1 MNININSINVIGILI
16 ASSLLIPSNYGL
28 DLVGINYE
36 DLPIIFVFLY
46 LVLKNF
52 KNFKF
57 TYIDKIFFIFFFLF
71 ILYTNIFTKNFLI
84 FNTSNLRI
92 YFYFIFSFLLAKEI
106 INNNKNIIHI
116 FEPLWIVMVVNF
128 IIVLFQIQLPGAVDG
143 WILNNTGSN
152 TIFLSGRL
160 GGIQGGGPNVIGIIC
175 SIYCLQ
181 VIYKLFFN
189 ENSNPENKN
198 LFWVFMFFIT
208 FINLILTYSR
218 GSYIVFILG
227 ITVLIYE
234 SKKISKKIKFSLF
247 FISGLLF
254 LIFIYLFPSVFLKQS
269 NRTFLSD
276 LAIKNIE
283 VVDGTGGGFYVKEVY
298 RDYLITLPDQS
309 VEESFNFTY
318 TLEEKN
324 KIISQEI
331 TQSSLPVYG
340 FLKINFDYKDNL
352 FPRTVIT
359 FYFSNDGKNWNQ
371 IGGKHTPGY
380 IINLLKNDSYFE
392 VGGWADGQSPGGSY
406 LDGFV
411 KSIYISTEENSTKV
425 LLNEVNRD
433 NDYFI
438 FLPAS
443 DSFYDNRNDG
453 KIKFNELGLK
463 LLRPRSYWIAIPN
476 KYDLSQKDFNIII
489 EVNLDEIPKGNE
501 TLFSQSS
508 ILSKNGNINNQSWK
522 WSIIDGRMYFFWV
535 EDVSSGYINYL
546 GGQSLRSAKL
556 ISENYEFK
564 TTESEFSL
572 SQYDEI
578 TTAHNGF
585 LTFAVEFGLLP
596 TLLILISLVILFTKN
611 SYRLTK
617 VENLIFLMIITQ
629 NLTNDLI
636 YSPDVAIYFWIFPFS
651 YLIYSF
657 EDYESKSP

>member
-1 MNININSINVIGILI
+1 MKININSINVIGILI

-28 DLVGINYE
+28 DLVGINFE
-36 DLPIIFVFLY
+36 DLPIIFVFLLLILSNY
-46 LVLKNF
+46 KNF
-52 KNFKF
+52 KNTF
-57 TYIDKIFFIFFFLF
+57 TDKIFLIFVILF
-71 ILYTNIFTKNFLI
+71 ILYSNIFTKNFLI

-92 YFYFIFSFLLAKEI
+92 YFYFVFSYLLAKEI
-106 INNNKNIIHI
+106 IKNNKNIIQI
-116 FEPLWIVMVVNF
+116 IEPLWIVMVVNF
-128 IIVLFQIQLPGAVDG
+128 IFVLFQLQLPGSVDG

-175 SIYCLQ
+175 SIYCLN
-181 VIYKLFFN
+181 VVYKLFFN
-189 ENSNPENKN
+189 ENSKSGNINIF
-198 LFWVFMFFIT
+198 LVLMFFIT

-218 GSYIVFILG
+218 GSYIAFILG
-227 ITVLIYE
+227 LTVLIYNSTKV
-234 SKKISKKIKFSLF
+234 SKNIKLTLS
-247 FISGLLF
+247 IVSGCLL
-254 LIFIYLFPSVFLKQS
+254 LVFIYLFPSVFLKQS
-269 NRTFLSD
+269 NRTFLSG

-283 VVDGTGGGFYVKEVY
+283 VIYGTGGGFYIKEVY
-298 RDYLITLPDQS
+298 NDYLITLPNHL
-309 VEESFNFTY
+309 VEKSFNFTY
-318 TLEEKN
+318 TDEEKN
-324 KIISQEI
+324 KIKPQEI

-340 FLKINFDYKDNL
+340 FLKMNFDYKDNL

-380 IINLLKNDSYFE
+380 MINLLKNDSYFE

-411 KSIYISTEENSTKV
+411 KSIDISTEENSTKV
-425 LLNEVNRD
+425 VLNEGNRD

-453 KIKFNELGLK
+453 KIKFNEFGLE
-463 LLRPRSYWIAIPN
+463 LFRPRSYWIAIPN
-476 KYDLSQKDFNIII
+476 TFDLSDKDFSVTI
-489 EVNLDEIPKGNE
+489 ELNLDEIPKGNE

-508 ILSKNGNINNQSWK
+508 ILSKNEKINNQSWK

-596 TLLILISLVILFTKN
+596 TVLILISLVILFIKN
-611 SYRLTK
+611 SYKLNK

-629 NLTNDLI
+629 NFSNDLI
-636 YSPDVAIYFWIFPFS
+636 YSPDVAIYFWIFPFI
-651 YLIYSF
+651 YLIYNF
-657 EDYESKSP
+657 ENYESKSP

>member
-1 MNININSINVIGILI
+1 MKININSINVIGILL

-28 DLVGINYE
+28 DLVGINFE

-57 TYIDKIFFIFFFLF
+57 TNIDKIFFIFFFLF

-106 INNNKNIIHI
+106 VNNNKNIIHI

-198 LFWVFMFFIT
+198 LFWVLMFFIT

-218 GSYIVFILG
+218 GSYIAFILG

-234 SKKISKKIKFSLF
+234 SKKVSKKIKFSLF

-269 NRTFLSD
+269 NRTFLSG

-283 VVDGTGGGFYVKEVY
+283 VVDGTGGGFYIKEVY

-318 TLEEKN
+318 NLEEKN
-324 KIISQEI
+324 KIKSQEI
-331 TQSSLPVYG
+331 TQSSSPVYG
-340 FLKINFDYKDNL
+340 FLKMNFDYKDNL
-352 FPRTVIT
+352 FPRTVVT

-433 NDYFI
+433 NEYFI

-476 KYDLSQKDFNIII
+476 NYDLSEKDFDIII
-489 EVNLDEIPKGNE
+489 EINLDEIPKGNE

-522 WSIIDGRMYFFWV
+522 WSIIDGRMYFFWI
-535 EDVSSGYINYL
+535 EDVIFGYSNFV
-546 GGQSLRSAKL
+546 GGQSLRSGKL
-556 ISENYEFK
+556 VSNDGKFDSIITN
-564 TTESEFSL
+564 FSL

-578 TTAHNGF
+578 TTSHNGF
-585 LTFAVEFGLLP
+585 LTMAVEYGLFLII
-596 TLLILISLVILFTKN
+596 LILISIFYLIVKNYNKSNESEVTIL
-611 SYRLTK
+611 
-617 VENLIFLMIITQ
+617 LMFVTQ
-629 NLTNDLI
+629 NLTNDLV
-636 YSPDVAIYFWIFPFS
+636 YSPDVAIYFWIIPFYFLS
-651 YLIYSF
+651 SILK
-657 EDYESKSP
+657 D

>member
-1 MNININSINVIGILI
+1 MKFNINSINVIGILL
-16 ASSLLIPSNYGL
+16 ASTLLIPSNYGL
-28 DLVGINYE
+28 NLVGLNFE
-36 DLPIIFVFLY
+36 DLPVIFVFIY
-46 LVLKNF
+46 LIFKYF

-92 YFYFIFSFLLAKEI
+92 YFYFMFSFLIAKELI
-106 INNNKNIIHI
+106 KNNKNIIQI

-128 IIVLFQIQLPGAVDG
+128 IIILFQIQLPGAVDG

-152 TIFLSGRL
+152 RIFFSGRL

-175 SIYCLQ
+175 SIYFLH
-181 VIYKLFFN
+181 VINKLFFS
-189 ENSNPENKN
+189 ENSNSKNKIF
-198 LFWVFMFFIT
+198 FWVLMFFIT

-218 GSYIVFILG
+218 GSYIAFILG
-227 ITVLIYE
+227 ITVLIYG
-234 SKKISKKIKFSLF
+234 SKKVSKKIKLSLF
-247 FISGLLF
+247 IISGFLL

-269 NRTFLSD
+269 NRTFLSG

-283 VVDGTGGGFYVKEVY
+283 VIDGTGGGFYIKEVY
-298 RDYLITLPDQS
+298 RDYLITLTDQS
-309 VEESFNFTY
+309 VEESFNFKY
-318 TLEEKN
+318 TQEEKN
-324 KIISQEI
+324 IIKSQEI
-331 TQSSLPVYG
+331 THSSLPVYG
-340 FLKINFDYKDNL
+340 FLKMNFDYKDNL
-352 FPRTVIT
+352 FPRTVVT
-359 FYFSNDGKNWNQ
+359 FYFSNDGINWNQ

-392 VGGWADGQSPGGSY
+392 VGGWADGQSPGDSY

-411 KSIYISTEENSTKV
+411 KSIYIGVEENSTKV
-425 LLNEVNRD
+425 ILNEVNRD

-443 DSFYDNRNDG
+443 DYFYDNRNDG

-476 KYDLSQKDFNIII
+476 NYDLSEKDFNIII
-489 EVNLDEIPKGNE
+489 ELNLDEIPKGNE

-546 GGQSLRSAKL
+546 GGQSLRSSKL

-596 TLLILISLVILFTKN
+596 TLLILISLVILFIKN
-611 SYRLTK
+611 SYRLAK

-636 YSPDVAIYFWIFPFS
+636 YSPDVAIYFWIFPFL

-657 EDYESKSP
+657 ENYESKSP

>member
-1 MNININSINVIGILI
+1 MKFNINSINVIGILL

-28 DLVGINYE
+28 NLVGLNFE
-36 DLPIIFVFLY
+36 DLPVLFVFIY
-46 LVLKNF
+46 LILKNF

-57 TYIDKIFFIFFFLF
+57 TYTDKIFVIFFFLF

-84 FNTSNLRI
+84 FNTTNMRI
-92 YFYFIFSFLLAKEI
+92 YFYFIFCFLLARELRK
-106 INNNKNIIHI
+106 NKKNIIHI

-128 IIVLFQIQLPGAVDG
+128 LIILFQIQLPGAVDG

-175 SIYCLQ
+175 SIYLLH
-181 VIYKLFFN
+181 VINKLFFT
-189 ENSNPENKN
+189 ENSNPNNKII
-198 LFWVFMFFIT
+198 FWMLMFFIT

-218 GSYIVFILG
+218 GSYIAFILG
-227 ITVLIYE
+227 IIVLIYG
-234 SKKISKKIKFSLF
+234 SKKVSKKIKLSLF
-247 FISGLLF
+247 IISGFLL

-269 NRTFLSD
+269 NRTFLSG

-283 VVDGTGGGFYVKEVY
+283 VIDGTGGGFYIKEVY

-309 VEESFNFTY
+309 VEESFNFIY
-318 TLEEKN
+318 TQEEKN
-324 KIISQEI
+324 IIISQEI
-331 TQSSLPVYG
+331 TQSFSPVYG
-340 FLKINFDYKDNL
+340 FLKMNFDYKDNL
-352 FPRTVIT
+352 FPRSVVT
-359 FYFSNDGKNWNQ
+359 FYYSNDGKNWNQ

-392 VGGWADGQSPGGSY
+392 VGGWADGQSPGSSY

-411 KSIYISTEENSTKV
+411 KSIYISVEENSTKII
-425 LLNEVNRD
+425 LNEVNRD
-433 NDYFI
+433 NEYFI

-443 DSFYDNRNDG
+443 DSFFDNRNDG

-476 KYDLSQKDFNIII
+476 NYDLSEKDFNIII
-489 EVNLDEIPKGNE
+489 ELNLEEIPKGNE

-611 SYRLTK
+611 YFRLTK

-629 NLTNDLI
+629 NFTNDLI
-636 YSPDVAIYFWIFPFS
+636 YSPDVAIYFWIFPFL

-657 EDYESKSP
+657 ENYESKSP

>member
-1 MNININSINVIGILI
+1 MKININSINVIGILL

-28 DLVGINYE
+28 DLVGINFE

-57 TYIDKIFFIFFFLF
+57 TNIDKIFFIFFFLF

-106 INNNKNIIHI
+106 VNNNKNIIHI

-181 VIYKLFFN
+181 IIYKLFFN

-198 LFWVFMFFIT
+198 LFWVLMFFIT

-218 GSYIVFILG
+218 GSYIAFILG

-234 SKKISKKIKFSLF
+234 SKKVSKKIKFSLF

-269 NRTFLSD
+269 NRTFLSG

-283 VVDGTGGGFYVKEVY
+283 VVDGTGGGFYIKEVY

-309 VEESFNFTY
+309 VEEGFNFTY
-318 TLEEKN
+318 NLEEKN
-324 KIISQEI
+324 KIKSQEI
-331 TQSSLPVYG
+331 TQSSSPVYG
-340 FLKINFDYKDNL
+340 FLKMNFDYKDNL
-352 FPRTVIT
+352 FPRTVVT

-380 IINLLKNDSYFE
+380 IINLLKND
-392 VGGWADGQSPGGSY
+392 
-406 LDGFV
+406 
-411 KSIYISTEENSTKV
+411 
-425 LLNEVNRD
+425 
-433 NDYFI
+433 
-438 FLPAS
+438 
-443 DSFYDNRNDG
+443 
-453 KIKFNELGLK
+453 
-463 LLRPRSYWIAIPN
+463 
-476 KYDLSQKDFNIII
+476 
-489 EVNLDEIPKGNE
+489 
-501 TLFSQSS
+501 
-508 ILSKNGNINNQSWK
+508 
-522 WSIIDGRMYFFWV
+522 
-535 EDVSSGYINYL
+535 
-546 GGQSLRSAKL
+546 
-556 ISENYEFK
+556 
-564 TTESEFSL
+564 
-572 SQYDEI
+572 
-578 TTAHNGF
+578 
-585 LTFAVEFGLLP
+585 
-596 TLLILISLVILFTKN
+596 
-611 SYRLTK
+611 
-617 VENLIFLMIITQ
+617 
-629 NLTNDLI
+629 
-636 YSPDVAIYFWIFPFS
+636 
-651 YLIYSF
+651 
-657 EDYESKSP
+657 

>member
-1 MNININSINVIGILI
+1 MKININSINVIGILL
-16 ASSLLIPSNYGL
+16 ASSLLIPSNFGL
-28 DLVGINYE
+28 NFVGINFE
-36 DLPIIFVFLY
+36 DLPIIFVFIY
-46 LVLKNF
+46 LIFKYF

-71 ILYTNIFTKNFLI
+71 ILYSNIFTKNFLI

-92 YFYFIFSFLLAKEI
+92 YFYFIFSFLIAKELI
-106 INNNKNIIHI
+106 KNNKNIIQI

-128 IIVLFQIQLPGAVDG
+128 IIILFQIQLPGAVDG

-152 TIFLSGRL
+152 TIFFSGRL

-175 SIYCLQ
+175 SIYCLL
-181 VIYKLFFN
+181 VIYKLLFN
-189 ENSNPENKN
+189 ENNNPKNKKY
-198 LFWVFMFFIT
+198 FWVLMFFIT

-218 GSYIVFILG
+218 GSYIAFVLG
-227 ITVLIYE
+227 ITLLIYG
-234 SKKISKKIKFSLF
+234 SKKVAKKIKLSIFI
-247 FISGLLF
+247 ISGFLF

-269 NRTFLSD
+269 NRTFLSG

-283 VVDGTGGGFYVKEVY
+283 VVDGTGGGFYIKEVY
-298 RDYLITLPDQS
+298 RDYLITLPDES

-318 TLEEKN
+318 TQKEKN
-324 KIISQEI
+324 IINSQEI
-331 TQSSLPVYG
+331 TQSPSPVYG
-340 FLKINFDYKDNL
+340 FLKMNFDYKDNL
-352 FPRTVIT
+352 IPRTVVT

-443 DSFYDNRNDG
+443 ESFYDNRNDG

-476 KYDLSQKDFNIII
+476 NYDLTEKDFNIII
-489 EVNLDEIPKGNE
+489 ELNLDEIPKGNE

-546 GGQSLRSAKL
+546 GGQNLRSAKL
-556 ISENYEFK
+556 ISENFEFK

-596 TLLILISLVILFTKN
+596 TLLILISLVVLFTKN
-611 SYRLTK
+611 SYKLTK

-636 YSPDVAIYFWIFPFS
+636 YSPDVAIYFWLFPFL
-651 YLIYSF
+651 YLIYNF
-657 EDYESKSP
+657 ENYESKRP